1 MLRLRIPMNDLERVS
16 AFSRVVHLASQRSV
30 HEAFQWLH
38 LQEPRIMDWQA
49 EMVEIAAPPFHE
61 RDRAAWLCE
70 RFRELGLEAVD
81 IDPSG
86 NALGYLPGDRDPV
99 APCLLLSAHIDT
111 IFPAG
116 PAIHAERE
124 IHRLKAP
131 GACDNGAGLAGLLA
145 IAAVLTASR
154 DKGAGL
160 PLHRGILFAG
170 NVGEEGEG
178 DLRGIRY
185 LYQQSAWRKRISANI
200 VLDGA
205 GHEVAVTEALGSRR
219 FLVTITA
226 PGGHS
231 WTDAGLPNPIV
242 LMSAVIARLAAM
254 KLSDSPRTTWNVGTI
269 EGGTSVNAIPES
281 AAARFDFRST
291 DPEQLV
297 RLEVELHR
305 SVEDIVLATNREAA
319 KSAARGAVRATK
331 PRSGPLVHFE
341 VRKIGDRP
349 AAALSHDAE
358 ILDLLRAVDRHLG
371 IRTEI
376 RLASTDANIPL
387 SLGIEALSIG
397 AGGDGGGVHTY
408 AEWYDARNRELGLR
422 RVLLLLLA
430 MANSSTGT

>member
-1 MLRLRIPMNDLERVS
+1 MDDLERVS

-49 EMVEIAAPPFHE
+49 ELVEIAAPPFHE
-61 RDRAAWLCE
+61 HDRAAWLCD
-70 RFRELGLEAVD
+70 RFRDLGLENVE
-81 IDPSG
+81 IDDSG
-86 NALGYLPGDRDPV
+86 NALGFLAGADST
-99 APCLLLSAHIDT
+99 ASCLLLSAHIDT

-124 IHRLKAP
+124 IHHLKAP

-145 IAAVLTASR
+145 IAAVLRAAR
-154 DKGAGL
+154 DKGS
-160 PLHRGILFAG
+160 PLALRRGILFAG

-185 LYQQSAWRKRISANI
+185 LYQQSPWRKRIGGNI

-219 FLVTITA
+219 FLVTISA

-242 LMSAVIARLAAM
+242 LISAVIGKLAAL
-254 KLSDSPRTTWNVGTI
+254 KLSESPRTTWNVGTI

-281 AAARFDFRST
+281 VSARFDFRST

-305 SVEDIVLATNREAA
+305 AVEDIVLATNRDAT
-319 KSAARGAVRATK
+319 KSAARATK
-331 PRSGPLVHFE
+331 FRQAPLVHFE

-349 AAALSHDAE
+349 AAALPQDAE

-387 SLGIEALSIG
+387 SLAIEALSIG

-408 AEWYDARNRELGLR
+408 AEWYDSHNRELGLR
-422 RVLLLLLA
+422 RILLLLLA
-430 MANSSTGT
+430 LAGFTETSHP

>member
-1 MLRLRIPMNDLERVS
+1 MPGLERVS
-16 AFSRVVHLASQRSV
+16 AFSRVVQLASQRSV
-30 HEAFQWLH
+30 HEAYQWLH

-49 EMVEIAAPPFHE
+49 ELVEIAAPPFHE
-61 RDRAAWLCE
+61 RDRAAWLCD
-70 RFRELGLEAVD
+70 RFRDLDLQSVE

-86 NALGYLPGDRDPV
+86 NALGYLAGPHDSNG
-99 APCLLLSAHIDT
+99 PCLLLSAHIDT

-116 PAIHAERE
+116 PEIRAERE
-124 IHRLKAP
+124 NRRLKAP

-145 IAAVLTASR
+145 VAAVLRAVR
-154 DKGAGL
+154 DKGLTL
-160 PLHRGILFAG
+160 PQHRGILFAG

-185 LYQQSAWRKRISANI
+185 LYQESPWRKRICANI

-219 FLVTITA
+219 FLVTISA

-242 LMSAVIARLAAM
+242 LMSAVIARLAAL
-254 KLSDSPRTTWNVGTI
+254 KLSDQPRTTWNVGTI

-281 AAARFDFRST
+281 VSARFDFRST
-291 DPEQLV
+291 DPDQLV

-305 SVEDIVLATNREAA
+305 AVEDVVLGTNRD
-319 KSAARGAVRATK
+319 AARSEVRAASRVIK
-331 PRSGPLVHFE
+331 SRPVPLVHFE
-341 VRKIGDRP
+341 IRKIGDRP
-349 AAALSHDAE
+349 AAALPQNAE

-408 AEWYDARNRELGLR
+408 AEWYDSHNRELGLR
-422 RVLLLLLA
+422 RILLLLLA
-430 MANSSTGT
+430 LAGSSEAKEA

>member
-1 MLRLRIPMNDLERVS
+1 MDEQERVS
-16 AFSRVVHLASQRSV
+16 AFSRVVSLASQRSV

-61 RDRAAWLCE
+61 RDRASWLCE
-70 RFRELGLEAVD
+70 RFLDLGLAEVE

-86 NALGYLPGDRDPV
+86 NALGYLPVDADPT
-99 APCLLLSAHIDT
+99 ARCLLLSAHIDT

-124 IHRLKAP
+124 NHRLKAP
-131 GACDNGAGLAGLLA
+131 GACDNGAGLAGMLA
-145 IAAVLTASR
+145 IAAVLRAIR
-154 DKGAGL
+154 DKGLAF
-160 PLHRGILFAG
+160 PLDTGILFAG

-185 LYQQSAWRKRISANI
+185 LYQQSSWRKRISANI

-219 FLVTITA
+219 FLVNISA

-231 WTDAGLPNPIV
+231 WTDAGMPNPIV
-242 LMSAVIARLAAM
+242 LMSAVIARLAAV
-254 KLSDSPRTTWNVGTI
+254 KFSDSPRTTWNVGTI

-305 SVEDIVLATNREAA
+305 AVEDAVLAANREHA
-319 KSAARGAVRATK
+319 KSAARAPTRTTK
-331 PRSGPLVHFE
+331 SRPALPVHFE
-341 VRKIGDRP
+341 IRKIGDRP
-349 AAALSHDAE
+349 AAALPHDAE

-408 AEWYDARNRELGLR
+408 GEWYDARNRELGLR

-430 MANSSTGT
+430 LADAGS